1 MNRARKMIGLDR
13 AIENTLTGKGVA
25 IAVMDTG
32 IAPHP
37 DLERHRI
44 AFTDYI
50 NGHTQPYDDNGHGTH
65 IAGIIAGNGRA
76 SNGRYKGIAPE
87 SSLYCMKVLDAQGNG
102 NSGLLAQALSDL
114 IEIYQ
119 RRNIRIVNISVG
131 SMPGKDSGELKQMMQ
146 LVDMAWD
153 KGLVIVTAAGNTGP
167 ARESVTCPGIHKKV
181 ITVGALEEG
190 QPDQGYL
197 RAGYSGRGPTKE
209 CVVKPELV
217 APGNAITSMGTGYR
231 LYETKSG
238 TSMSTAIVSGLIAL
252 LLQKEPNLT
261 PNEVKLRLMQSCV
274 KGSGISN
281 QEGLGLISAKKLF
294 EN

>member
-131 SMPGKDSGELKQMMQ
+131 SMPGKAKAND
-146 LVDMAWD
+146 
-153 KGLVIVTAAGNTGP
+153 AAGRYGMGQ
-167 ARESVTCPGIHKKV
+167 RTCDRYGSRQYRS
-181 ITVGALEEG
+181 G
-190 QPDQGYL
+190 QG
-197 RAGYSGRGPTKE
+197 E
-209 CVVKPELV
+209 C
-217 APGNAITSMGTGYR
+217 N
-231 LYETKSG
+231 
-238 TSMSTAIVSGLIAL
+238 VSGH
-252 LLQKEPNLT
+252 P
-261 PNEVKLRLMQSCV
+261 
-274 KGSGISN
+274 
-281 QEGLGLISAKKLF
+281 
-294 EN
+294 